1 MKEAEGRSC
10 KVMLGKPAWVGYKK
24 PCRIEQELCC
34 LPQLKENGSI
44 KIGHFENKENSFNE

>member
-1 MKEAEGRSC
+1 MEEAEGRSC